1 MTRQK
6 ILAVGSI
13 DCLAVLALS
22 ACSIVQAQTAPQNVS
37 VGQTPMA
44 IAVNPV
50 THKVYVISEKDST
63 VTVIDGATLSTS
75 VIKTGAGPEGI
86 AVNPVTNKI
95 YTANSSASAV
105 SVIDGATGTVTDTVK
120 TGSYCQS
127 LVVNPV
133 TNKIYVANNFG
144 HSVTVI
150 DGATNSATT
159 LHGRPGASRDRTEPR
174 REQSRYGEL
183 WQQECDCA
191 RRSDERY
198 HLCCYGETS
207 VGSRGR

>member
-1 MTRQK
+1 MIRQK
-6 ILAVGSI
+6 ILASRSHRVSRNHRSV
-13 DCLAVLALS
+13 CLQCRAARPTE
-22 ACSIVQAQTAPQNVS
+22 TAPQNVS

-44 IAVNPV
+44 IAVNSV
-50 THKVYVISEKDST
+50 THKVYVISERDST
-63 VTVIDGATLSTS
+63 VTEIDGATLSTS

-105 SVIDGATGTVTDTVK
+105 SVIDGATGAVTDTVK

-150 DGATNSATT
+150 DGATNAATT
-159 LHGRPGASRDRTEPR
+159 FRVGQGPA
-174 REQSRYGEL
+174 
-183 WQQECDCA
+183 
-191 RRSDERY
+191 
-198 HLCCYGETS
+198 
-207 VGSRGR
+207 GSR